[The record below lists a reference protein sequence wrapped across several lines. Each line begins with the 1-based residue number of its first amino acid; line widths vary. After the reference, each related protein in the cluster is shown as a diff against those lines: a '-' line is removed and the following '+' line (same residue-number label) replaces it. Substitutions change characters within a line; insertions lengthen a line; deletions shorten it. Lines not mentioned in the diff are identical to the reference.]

1 MSTTTIIVI
10 VAVVALIA
18 VLVAR
23 SGGPRVMQIDRTVH
37 KKKDDLGDSGDA

>member
-18 VLVAR
+18 VLATRR
-23 SGGPRVMQIDRTVH
+23 SGPRVTQIDRTVRR
-37 KKKDDLGDSGDA
+37 KKDVDDA